1 MFRLSCLRC
10 RGLSATKHHHHR
22 YHIAS
27 CDQDSMASHIVCH
40 GNEHLPRSFPPPL
53 PSAKDHGIVSQ
64 LGKDHLLSQTEPKVQ
79 VQEADIIPMHIVPAP
94 VPKSDINLADPD
106 LLVTPEKRDGKLKD
120 VVSVRPKSYPYIV
133 KEPRVE
139 RHMPGLR
146 RVRFDVADSVSEGS
160 DQSEEDS
167 EVTFQRT
174 RVVRSGQ
181 PKVQVSRHRKAVQ
194 GRCVVGTNAAE
205 ECVLARPEFNT
216 TLALGKELQALNII
230 IVRHA
235 LNILHVSSYCPQKLN
250 FGEFDAKAAALEKL
264 KTSEQVQE
272 KVSEKSAEGVNIAP
286 AEQKYRDL
294 VSLDVPVQS
303 VLEAAVEEKLSMVKD
318 VRHERPQVQEEPD
331 IMDFFTDDLMFESA
345 DYSTTHIPPVTASL
359 QTAPP
364 HMTFDLYRHM
374 QMWEG

>member
-1 MFRLSCLRC
+1 
-10 RGLSATKHHHHR
+10 
-22 YHIAS
+22 
-27 CDQDSMASHIVCH
+27 MASHIVCH

-64 LGKDHLLSQTEPKVQ
+64 LAKDHLLSQTEPKVQ
-79 VQEADIIPMHIVPAP
+79 VQEADIIPTHNVPAP
-94 VPKSDINLADPD
+94 IPKPDFNLADPD
-106 LLVTPEKRDGKLKD
+106 LLVTPEKKDAKLKD
-120 VVSVRPKSYPYIV
+120 IVSVRPKSYPYIV

-146 RVRFDVADSVSEGS
+146 RVRFDVTDSVSEGS

-174 RVVRSGQ
+174 RVTKSAQ

-194 GRCVVGTNAAE
+194 DRYVAGADAPE

-216 TLALGKELQALNII
+216 TLALGKELQ
-230 IVRHA
+230 
-235 LNILHVSSYCPQKLN
+235 KLK

-264 KTSEQVQE
+264 KTSEQAQE
-272 KVSEKSAEGVNIAP
+272 KVSEKSAEGVNVAP

-294 VSLDVPVQS
+294 VSLDVPVQR

-318 VRHERPQVQEEPD
+318 VRHEKPQVQEEPD
-331 IMDFFTDDLMFESA
+331 IMDFFTDDLVFESA

>member
-1 MFRLSCLRC
+1 
-10 RGLSATKHHHHR
+10 
-22 YHIAS
+22 
-27 CDQDSMASHIVCH
+27 MASHIVCH

-64 LGKDHLLSQTEPKVQ
+64 LGRDHLLSQTVEPKVQ
-79 VQEADIIPMHIVPAP
+79 VQEADIIPTHNVPAP

-106 LLVTPEKRDGKLKD
+106 LLVTPEKRDGKLSN

-139 RHMPGLR
+139 RHVPGLR

-167 EVTFQRT
+167 EVTFKRT
-174 RVVRSGQ
+174 RVTKGSQ
-181 PKVQVSRHRKAVQ
+181 PKVQVSRHRKTVQ
-194 GRCVVGTNAAE
+194 DRYAADAPE

-216 TLALGKELQALNII
+216 TLALGKELQ
-230 IVRHA
+230 
-235 LNILHVSSYCPQKLN
+235 KLK

-286 AEQKYRDL
+286 AEQKYKDL
-294 VSLDVPVQS
+294 VSLDVPVQR

-318 VRHERPQVQEEPD
+318 VKHEKPQVQEEPD
-331 IMDFFTDDLMFESA
+331 IMDFFTDDLVFESA
-345 DYSTTHIPPVTASL
+345 DYSTSHIPPVTASL
-359 QTAPP
+359 QTAPT